1 MKKISV
7 VLLMFLIVL
16 SSFSLVAVAED
27 EINDTEN
34 LDTSEDTDIE
44 DNEDTENNS
53 DEELEDEVVDEETA
67 EEIEVMI
74 GSSLGAQVRVLQL
87 QRAVTK
93 SYIVGSYVVEL
104 LADHDDVDELVA
116 ILAEIKVLKE
126 EVENLDTDSER
137 AVEDF
142 VNIKKDIID
151 LISDFRKIASPLLS
165 AEQKQEVHDFIKNN
179 EDLSALNQEI
189 RDKIKE
195 LNEQRIEDK
204 LKKMSLEDK
213 ELLEKVRKNEISSD
227 SGK

>member
-74 GSSLGAQVRVLQL
+74 GSSLGA
-87 QRAVTK
+87 
-93 SYIVGSYVVEL
+93 
-104 LADHDDVDELVA
+104 
-116 ILAEIKVLKE
+116 
-126 EVENLDTDSER
+126 
-137 AVEDF
+137 
-142 VNIKKDIID
+142 
-151 LISDFRKIASPLLS
+151 
-165 AEQKQEVHDFIKNN
+165 
-179 EDLSALNQEI
+179 
-189 RDKIKE
+189 
-195 LNEQRIEDK
+195 
-204 LKKMSLEDK
+204 
-213 ELLEKVRKNEISSD
+213 
-227 SGK
+227 